1 MVEEVVELSAQM
13 AAASQAS
20 SRAPQH
26 SETQLRLRAVVAE
39 QVLTAA
45 VMAAEEAI
53 PLVRIQAQARRQ
65 AERKRQAESVQRE
78 QVRSSKALVAEW
90 VVAVVD
96 IMVAAPQPVVVAGQV
111 VEAAAVITARRSSIL
126 SR

>member
-1 MVEEVVELSAQM
+1 MELSAQM
-13 AAASQAS
+13 AAALQAS
-20 SRAPQH
+20 SRDHQR
-26 SETQLRLRAVVAE
+26 SETQLRLRAVVE
-39 QVLTAA
+39 GQVLTAA

-96 IMVAAPQPVVVAGQV
+96 IMVAAPQLVVVVGQV
-111 VEAAAVITARRSSIL
+111 VEAVAVITARPCSIL
-126 SR
+126 LR

>member
-13 AAASQAS
+13 AAALQAS
-20 SRAPQH
+20 SRAHQH